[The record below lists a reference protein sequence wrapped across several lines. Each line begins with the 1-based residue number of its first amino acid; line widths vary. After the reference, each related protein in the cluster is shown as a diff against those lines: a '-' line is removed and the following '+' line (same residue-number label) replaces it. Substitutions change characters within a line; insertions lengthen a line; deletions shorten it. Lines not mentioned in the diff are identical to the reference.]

1 MNEILKKKIHDLGPW
16 FHNIEING
24 LFTREISPAPG
35 PQSINHPQNRWNN
48 VKDFLTNIPLK
59 NENILD
65 LGSADGFFSIELAK
79 KGAHVTAVDSWKK
92 MIERINFLNEVL
104 KLNIKTHIQTAE
116 KFTSE
121 IEFRIILN
129 LGLLYHSKHPFLLIE
144 NVSKL
149 KKVKNQTMLVE
160 SVIADGELPLMYFKP
175 PGGSRHIPKWFPTK
189 SCIIEMLKFYGWSC
203 EVLPYSIKNRCLIA
217 AYR

>member
-1 MNEILKKKIHDLGPW
+1 MKV
-16 FHNIEING
+16 F
-24 LFTREISPAPG
+24 S
-35 PQSINHPQNRWNN
+35 
-48 VKDFLTNIPLK
+48 
-59 NENILD
+59 
-65 LGSADGFFSIELAK
+65 DGFFSIELAK

-149 KKVKNQTMLVE
+149 KKVKKAN
-160 SVIADGELPLMYFKP
+160 
-175 PGGSRHIPKWFPTK
+175 
-189 SCIIEMLKFYGWSC
+189 
-203 EVLPYSIKNRCLIA
+203 
-217 AYR
+217 